1 MKKLLLLFVLLSVIA
16 GCKNTFIDD
25 YNKFV
30 AQQQMPN
37 GETPD
42 QATDYFVKISDD
54 EGLLVVT
61 GMPFPTEVR
70 ATQNRYPDKIDITW
84 KAVIL
89 PPEAA
94 SVSYSVYRKNSQ
106 DDSSAWVRIADGLT
120 ECKWTDNAYAAS
132 ETPGTGEGS
141 EPTDPGTEGDGTADT
156 GTPSAEPTGD
166 GFGQTAVLLEGE
178 EYHYAV
184 RAVYTVKISDKQ
196 SIIKGSRLSYYASGT
211 LFRNIWNIRAQY
223 RDNLNQIAVSWT
235 AVPGAESYDVYR
247 ADVSDEGT
255 GEYQL
260 KASVSALTYIDYADS
275 VVSGDAGVP
284 SGQEYRYRI
293 IPYYMDGEKKIEARL
308 GSSTLSILGA
318 VLAVGAPTAPVVKSV
333 SEGLYGGGIKIEWEP
348 QPGMQFRVYR
358 AVSKDAPF
366 EPIAMTDVDAVSY
379 MDTLS
384 DVPANRRFGTY
395 YYKVSARNASGVD
408 GQLSVLDEVNHKGY
422 GFFLEEGRISASK
435 RVYPQ
440 QIDLIFDFK
449 TTPLGDA
456 FYVQYTE
463 DDGATWNWVKND
475 GSVSPVSDG
484 TFTLDDG
491 LATDVRK
498 VVVQIPNYNQSGTYK
513 FRICAA
519 KKSLIEGG
527 DVSKIFVD
535 GDTELLGRSNGI
547 ETTAGLEGPEIPVL
561 TVSQG
566 DSSVGVNKIKVSGK
580 WDGLAEYGDHVDIK
594 IVRYYSFGK
603 DSASTSEP
611 IAVKEKVI
619 ADWGSVTISN
629 GEFSIT
635 DNLAPDINPTADT
648 IKPMNASIAK
658 GATWTYWTW
667 DREAW
672 KYINRKM
679 PFDMKAAVGCEYKIV
694 ARWKNAGSEW
704 PESESIDTTYGYP
717 AISNDDFAHLVLWM
731 REVAMNRLWHLLYPP
746 YLGTL
751 STIVE
756 LLPSPQSKAGEYGG
770 QVGYTAKVDGLGG
783 SGECW
788 INNYSDWG
796 PEWNINIARF
806 PIAIQFGSTID
817 FDMNIDI
824 KTPLYDGSAHVIV
837 TLENGMYVD
846 KPRGGSMEV
855 KQADGRSQKYE
866 NLQNNDSI
874 ILRYFPPE
882 GYEKRVL
889 NDTDST
895 PSYELTTINFKYPIT
910 QWESTRSEDW
920 TMYYG
925 FEFE

>member
-106 DDSSAWVRIADGLT
+106 DDSSTWVRIADGLT
-120 ECKWTDNAYAAS
+120 ECKWIDNAYAAS
-132 ETPGTGEGS
+132 ETPGSGEGG
-141 EPTDPGTEGDGTADT
+141 EPTDPGTEGDGAADT

-166 GFGQTAVLLEGE
+166 GSEQTEVLFEGE

-196 SIIKGSRLSYYASGT
+196 SIFKGSRLSYYASGT

-260 KASVSALTYIDYADS
+260 MASVSALTYIDYADS

-293 IPYYMDGEKKIEARL
+293 IPYYMDGEKKIEAKI

-318 VLAVGAPTAPVVKSV
+318 VLSVGAPAAPVVKSV

-449 TTPLGDA
+449 TTPPGDA

-463 DDGATWNWVKND
+463 DDGATWNWVKNSGD
-475 GSVSPVSDG
+475 VSPVADG

-491 LATDVRK
+491 LPTDVRK
-498 VVVQIPNYNQSGTYK
+498 VVVNIPNYNQSGTYK
-513 FRICAA
+513 FRICAV

-535 GDTELLGRSNGI
+535 GDTELFGRSNVI
-547 ETTAGLEGPEIPVL
+547 ESEAGLAGPEIPVL

-566 DSSVGVNKIKVSGK
+566 DKNFPNRIKISGK
-580 WDGLAEYGDHVDIK
+580 WDGMADYGNHVDIK
-594 IVRYYSFGK
+594 IVRLYTFGK
-603 DSASTSEP
+603 DTQPVSKP
-611 IAVKEKVI
+611 IEVKEKTI
-619 ADWGSVTISN
+619 ADFGTVSINN
-629 GEFSIT
+629 GAFTFE
-635 DNLAPDINPTADT
+635 DNLAPDINPEADLM
-648 IKPMNASIAK
+648 KPMEAPIKK
-658 GATWTYWTW
+658 GETWTYWTW

-679 PFDMKAAVGCEYKIV
+679 PFDMKKAVGCEYKIV
-694 ARWKNAGSEW
+694 TKWKNPGSGSW
-704 PESESIDTTYGYP
+704 PESESLDTTYGYP
-717 AISNDDFAHLVLWM
+717 ALTNDDFAHLLLWM

-746 YLGTL
+746 YHGTL
-751 STIVE
+751 STIIE
-756 LLPSPQSKAGEYGG
+756 LLPSPQTKAGEYGG

-783 SGECW
+783 SGQCW
-788 INNYSDWG
+788 MTHYSDWG
-796 PEWNINIARF
+796 PDWDIHIEPFA
-806 PIAIQFGSTID
+806 IAIKFGSNVD
-817 FDMNIDI
+817 FDMIIKI
-824 KTPLYDGSAHVIV
+824 KTPLYDGESRIVV

-846 KPRGGSMEV
+846 RPRGGWMEIT
-855 KQADGRSQKYE
+855 QADGRKQKYE
-866 NLQNNDSI
+866 GLEKNDSI
-874 ILRYFPPE
+874 ILRYFPPKS
-882 GYEKRVL
+882 YEQRVL
-889 NDTDST
+889 GQNDATN
-895 PSYELTTINFKYPIT
+895 SYELTTINFKYPLNNWIN
-910 QWESTRSEDW
+910 TRSEDW

-925 FEFE
+925 FYD

>member
-1 MKKLLLLFVLLSVIA
+1 MKKLLLLFAFLSVIA

-89 PPEAA
+89 PSEAA

-166 GFGQTAVLLEGE
+166 GSGQTAVLLEGE

-196 SIIKGSRLSYYASGT
+196 SIFKGSRLSYYASGT

-260 KASVSALTYIDYADS
+260 MASVSALTYIDYADS

-293 IPYYMDGEKKIEARL
+293 IPYYMDGEKKIEAKI

-318 VLAVGAPTAPVVKSV
+318 VLSVGAPAAPVVKSV

-463 DDGATWNWVKND
+463 DDGATWNWVKNSGD
-475 GSVSPVSDG
+475 VSPVADG

-498 VVVQIPNYNQSGTYK
+498 VVVNIPNYNQSGTYR
-513 FRICAA
+513 FRVCAA
-519 KKSLIEGG
+519 KKSLIENG

-535 GDTELLGRSNGI
+535 SDTELYGRSNVI
-547 ETTAGLEGPEIPVL
+547 SLEAGLSGPEIPVL

-566 DSSVGVNKIKVSGK
+566 DKNFPNRIKISGK
-580 WDGLAEYGDHVDIK
+580 WDGMADYRNYVDIK
-594 IVRYYSFGK
+594 IVRLYTFGK
-603 DSASTSEP
+603 DTQPVSKP
-611 IAVKEKVI
+611 IEVKEKTI
-619 ADWGSVTISN
+619 ADFGTVSINN
-629 GEFSIT
+629 GEFT
-635 DNLAPDINPTADT
+635 FEDNLAPDINPEADLM
-648 IKPMNASIAK
+648 KPMEAPIKK
-658 GATWTYWTW
+658 GETWTYWTW

-679 PFDMKAAVGCEYKIV
+679 PFDMKKAVGCEYKIV
-694 ARWKNAGSEW
+694 AKWKNPGSGSW
-704 PESESIDTTYGYP
+704 PESESLDTTYGYP
-717 AISNDDFAHLVLWM
+717 ALTNDDFAHLLLWM

-746 YLGTL
+746 YHGTL
-751 STIVE
+751 STIIE
-756 LLPSPQSKAGEYGG
+756 LLPSPQTKAGEYGG

-783 SGECW
+783 SGQCW
-788 INNYSDWG
+788 MTHYSDWG
-796 PEWNINIARF
+796 PDWDIHIEPFA
-806 PIAIQFGSTID
+806 IAIKFGSNVN
-817 FDMNIDI
+817 FDMIIKI
-824 KTPLYDGSAHVIV
+824 KTPLYDGESHIVV

-846 KPRGGSMEV
+846 RPRGGWMEIT
-855 KQADGRSQKYE
+855 QADGRKQKYE
-866 NLQNNDSI
+866 GLEKNDSI
-874 ILRYFPPE
+874 ILRYFPPKS
-882 GYEKRVL
+882 YEQRVL
-889 NDTDST
+889 GQNDATN
-895 PSYELTTINFKYPIT
+895 SYELTTINFKYPLNNWIN
-910 QWESTRSEDW
+910 TRSEDW

-925 FEFE
+925 FYD

>member
-1 MKKLLLLFVLLSVIA
+1 MKKLLLLFAFLSVIA

-89 PPEAA
+89 PSEAA

-166 GFGQTAVLLEGE
+166 GSGQTAVLLEGE

-196 SIIKGSRLSYYASGT
+196 SIFKGSRLSYYASGT

-260 KASVSALTYIDYADS
+260 MASVSALTYIDYADS

-293 IPYYMDGEKKIEARL
+293 IPYYMDGEKKIEAKI

-318 VLAVGAPTAPVVKSV
+318 VLSVGAPAAPVVKSV

-463 DDGATWNWVKND
+463 DDGATWNWVKNSGD
-475 GSVSPVSDG
+475 VSPVADG

-498 VVVQIPNYNQSGTYK
+498 VVVNIPNYNQSGTYR
-513 FRICAA
+513 FRVCAA
-519 KKSLIEGG
+519 KKSLIENG

-535 GDTELLGRSNGI
+535 SDTELYGRSNVI
-547 ETTAGLEGPEIPVL
+547 SLEAGLSGPEIPVL

-566 DSSVGVNKIKVSGK
+566 DKNFPNRIKISGK
-580 WDGLAEYGDHVDIK
+580 WDGMADYGNYVDIK
-594 IVRYYSFGK
+594 IVRLYTFGK
-603 DSASTSEP
+603 DTQPVSKP
-611 IAVKEKVI
+611 IEVKEKTI
-619 ADWGSVTISN
+619 ADFGTVSINN
-629 GEFSIT
+629 GEFT
-635 DNLAPDINPTADT
+635 FEDNLAPDINPEADLM
-648 IKPMNASIAK
+648 KPMEAPIKK
-658 GATWTYWTW
+658 GETWTYWTW

-679 PFDMKAAVGCEYKIV
+679 PFDMKKAVGCEYKIV
-694 ARWKNAGSEW
+694 AKWKNPGSGSW
-704 PESESIDTTYGYP
+704 PESESLDTTYGYP
-717 AISNDDFAHLVLWM
+717 ALTNDDFAHLLLWM

-746 YLGTL
+746 YHGTL
-751 STIVE
+751 STIIE
-756 LLPSPQSKAGEYGG
+756 LLPSPQTKAGEYGG

-783 SGECW
+783 SGQCW
-788 INNYSDWG
+788 MTHYSDWG
-796 PEWNINIARF
+796 PDWDIHIEPFA
-806 PIAIQFGSTID
+806 IAIKFGSNVN
-817 FDMNIDI
+817 FDMIIKI
-824 KTPLYDGSAHVIV
+824 KTPLYDGESHIVV

-846 KPRGGSMEV
+846 RPRGGWMEIT
-855 KQADGRSQKYE
+855 QADGRKQKYE
-866 NLQNNDSI
+866 GLEKNDSI
-874 ILRYFPPE
+874 ILRYFPPKS
-882 GYEKRVL
+882 YEQRVL
-889 NDTDST
+889 GQNDATN
-895 PSYELTTINFKYPIT
+895 SYELTTINFKYPLNNWIN
-910 QWESTRSEDW
+910 TRSEDW

-925 FEFE
+925 FYD

>member
-120 ECKWTDNAYAAS
+120 ECKWTDNAYTAS
-132 ETPGTGEGS
+132 ETPGTEEGGEPADS
-141 EPTDPGTEGDGTADT
+141 GTEGDGTADT
-156 GTPSAEPTGD
+156 GTPVAEPTGD
-166 GFGQTAVLLEGE
+166 GSEQTEVLFEGE

-196 SIIKGSRLSYYASGT
+196 SIFKGSRLSYYASGT

-260 KASVSALTYIDYADS
+260 MASVSALTYIDYADS

-293 IPYYMDGEKKIEARL
+293 IPYYMDGEKKIEAKI

-318 VLAVGAPTAPVVKSV
+318 VLSVGAPAAPVVKSV

-408 GQLSVLDEVNHKGY
+408 GQLSVLDEVNHKGF

-535 GDTELLGRSNGI
+535 GDTELFGRSNVI
-547 ETTAGLEGPEIPVL
+547 ESEAGLAGPEIPVL

-566 DSSVGVNKIKVSGK
+566 DKNFPNRIKISGK
-580 WDGLAEYGDHVDIK
+580 WDGMADYGNHVDIK
-594 IVRYYSFGK
+594 IVRLYTFGK
-603 DSASTSEP
+603 DTQPVSKP
-611 IAVKEKVI
+611 IEVKEKTI
-619 ADWGSVTISN
+619 ADFGTVSINN
-629 GEFSIT
+629 GEFT
-635 DNLAPDINPTADT
+635 FEDNLAPDINPEADLM
-648 IKPMNASIAK
+648 KPMEAPIKK
-658 GATWTYWTW
+658 GETWTYWTW

-679 PFDMKAAVGCEYKIV
+679 PFDMKKAVGCEYKIV
-694 ARWKNAGSEW
+694 TKWKNPGSGSW
-704 PESESIDTTYGYP
+704 PESESLDTTYGYP
-717 AISNDDFAHLVLWM
+717 ALTNDDFAHLLLWM

-746 YLGTL
+746 YHGTL
-751 STIVE
+751 STIIE
-756 LLPSPQSKAGEYGG
+756 LLPSPQTKAGEYGG

-783 SGECW
+783 SGQCW
-788 INNYSDWG
+788 MTHYSDWG
-796 PEWNINIARF
+796 PDWDIHIEPFA
-806 PIAIQFGSTID
+806 IAIKFGSNVD
-817 FDMNIDI
+817 FDMIIKI
-824 KTPLYDGSAHVIV
+824 KTPLYDGESRIVV

-846 KPRGGSMEV
+846 RPRGGWMEIT
-855 KQADGRSQKYE
+855 QADGRKQKYE
-866 NLQNNDSI
+866 GLEKNDSI
-874 ILRYFPPE
+874 ILRYFPPKS
-882 GYEKRVL
+882 YEQRVL
-889 NDTDST
+889 GQNDATN
-895 PSYELTTINFKYPIT
+895 SYELTTINFKYPLNNWIN
-910 QWESTRSEDW
+910 TRSEDW

-925 FEFE
+925 FYD